1 MLLLTK
7 DDSILKVMLPGLVAH
22 KPVAYKKSVY
32 QVETSRNFKISC
44 PMSARFRY
52 STTKKLISQIKPC
65 QTNSDHD
72 RQLYVKLKSSWNSTI
87 KETKKKN
94 FHKNTL
100 SSKHSIEVLKTVNKL
115 LKMQKKKENILWT
128 DNLDD
133 INQYFNLLLH
143 AFLIRYWFCRKSFSV

>member
-1 MLLLTK
+1 
-7 DDSILKVMLPGLVAH
+7 MLPGLVAY
-22 KPVAYKKSVY
+22 KPVAYKKKCIPIY

-44 PMSARFRY
+44 PMSARFGY

-72 RQLYVKLKSSWNSTI
+72 RQTYVKLKSSWNSTI

-94 FHKNTL
+94 FYKNTL

-115 LKMQKKKENILWT
+115 LKMQKQTSYELTTLMTLISTLISCFMHSWFDT
-128 DNLDD
+128 GF
-133 INQYFNLLLH
+133 IGRAFQFNEKVT
-143 AFLIRYWFCRKSFSV
+143 W